1 MAMTKA
7 EKAELEKARHE
18 LALVKALRFSGM
30 IEPEL
35 MPKPTGSDLV
45 EGWTMNEHGD
55 GRVEICTTAAYTHW
69 RGADLATVTSS
80 QGKDLYR
87 LGGSQSGRTL
97 YRCKADA
104 LRALRLAKELEFSG
118 ALAFIDQRIAEAEQ
132 E

>member
-7 EKAELEKARHE
+7 EKAELEKARQE
-18 LALVKALRFSGM
+18 LALMKALRFSGM

-69 RGADLATVTSS
+69 RGHSLSKVTASAGHDLF
-80 QGKDLYR
+80 R
-87 LGGSQSGRTL
+87 LSGSQSGRTL
-97 YRCKADA
+97 YRSKADA
-104 LRALRLAKELEFSG
+104 LRALRLAKEREFSG
-118 ALAFIDQRIAEAEQ
+118 ALAFIDQRIAESDQ